1 MKKEELSELL
11 RTRNIVVT
19 FIKKDGTERI
29 MDCTQ
34 NIESIPYEF
43 KSKTD
48 EIQSQTSTNFAN
60 GNFVVWDLDK
70 EAWRMFNIDRVT
82 NVAQSKKNWQTVTE
96 EALSKMNAKY
106 YGDGY
111 ELKVGDK
118 ITFSFT
124 EKTIPLTGISPEELD
139 ALDRDGMLTLRL
151 LVRKG
156 GMLYALYSKK

>member
-1 MKKEELSELL
+1 ML
-11 RTRNIVVT
+11 
-19 FIKKDGTERI
+19 
-29 MDCTQ
+29 
-34 NIESIPYEF
+34 P
-43 KSKTD
+43 
-48 EIQSQTSTNFAN
+48 
-60 GNFVVWDLDK
+60 
-70 EAWRMFNIDRVT
+70 
-82 NVAQSKKNWQTVTE
+82 QSKKNWQTVTE

-151 LVRKG
+151 LVSKG